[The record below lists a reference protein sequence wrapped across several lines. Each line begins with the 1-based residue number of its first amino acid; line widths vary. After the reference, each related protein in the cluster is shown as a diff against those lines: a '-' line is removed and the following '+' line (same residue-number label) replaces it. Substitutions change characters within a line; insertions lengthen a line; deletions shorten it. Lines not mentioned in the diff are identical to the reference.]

1 MEKYE
6 IQKLR
11 DLPIEKVAKKMGIKV
26 EHHKALC
33 PFHDDHH
40 ASLSFNTRKN
50 NCRCYVCMGDSVGTI
65 DLVMKYLGKDFL
77 SACRWL
83 AEEHQVQLVEDR
95 KREASS
101 SSSSPG
107 DSSSGGSSPED
118 NSGGSSSEKSSFFD
132 ASRYARFF
140 EHPWLNLAA
149 RRFLFE
155 ERRID
160 ERVAAWCRLTSWT
173 DKKGVNWLQ
182 IPYFSTEGIKTFEDE
197 VSYFATHEENGPKFN
212 PFFIPKMI
220 ADIASGQISIHFG
233 FHGPNYT
240 TTSACASSSNAL
252 ADAFNL
258 IRLGKANIIVSGGAE
273 AAICACGVGGFNAM
287 HALSTRND
295 DPEHASRPFSASRD
309 GFIMGEGAGCLILE
323 ELEHAKAR
331 GAKIYAEM
339 VGEGESADA
348 YHITASHPEGLG
360 AKLVMERALADA
372 NLKPEDIDYINVHG
386 TSTHVGDISEAK
398 AIKAVFGDAA
408 YKLNIS
414 STKSMTG
421 HLLGAAGAVEAMA
434 CVLSVKNDIVPPTI
448 NHEEGDNDPELDY
461 NLNFT
466 FNKAQKREVRAAL
479 SNTFGFGG
487 HNCCVVFKKYAE

>member
-11 DLPIEKVAKKMGIKV
+11 DLPIEKVAKEMGMKV

-65 DLVMKYLGKDFL
+65 DLVMKYLRKDFL

-83 AEEHQVQLVEDR
+83 AEEHQVQLEEDR

-118 NSGGSSSEKSSFFD
+118 NSGGSSSEKSSSFD

-155 ERRID
+155 ERKID

-182 IPYFSTEGIKTFEDE
+182 IPYFSTEGKLIGIQ
-197 VSYFATHEENGPKFN
+197 NR
-212 PFFIPKMI
+212 
-220 ADIASGQISIHFG
+220 
-233 FHGPNYT
+233 
-240 TTSACASSSNAL
+240 
-252 ADAFNL
+252 NL
-258 IRLGKANIIVSGGAE
+258 DYKKGE
-273 AAICACGVGGFNAM
+273 
-287 HALSTRND
+287 STPRFRF
-295 DPEHASRPFSASRD
+295 PY
-309 GFIMGEGAGCLILE
+309 
-323 ELEHAKAR
+323 
-331 GAKIYAEM
+331 GAKCSIYNLPIVRGM
-339 VGEGESADA
+339 TPGEQLFITEGCSDCWAMLSAGHKA
-348 YHITASHPEGLG
+348 IAIPSATL
-360 AKLVMERALADA
+360 
-372 NLKPEDIDYINVHG
+372 LKPEDKKWLAEIGSQLKIEWHMFPDRDAPGESLFLQLKEILPSLVHHQLPPG
-386 TSTHVGDISEAK
+386 CKDFSEYYLK
-398 AIKAVFGDAA
+398 
-408 YKLNIS
+408 
-414 STKSMTG
+414 
-421 HLLGAAGAVEAMA
+421 E
-434 CVLSVKNDIVPPTI
+434 
-448 NHEEGDNDPELDY
+448 
-461 NLNFT
+461 
-466 FNKAQKREVRAAL
+466 
-479 SNTFGFGG
+479 
-487 HNCCVVFKKYAE
+487 KK

>member
-1 MEKYE
+1 MAKVITDWGWIRRKCKETDFMQKYE

-11 DLPIEKVAKKMGIKV
+11 DLPIEKVAKEMGMKV

-65 DLVMKYLGKDFL
+65 DLVMKYLRKDFL

-182 IPYFSTEGIKTFEDE
+182 IPYFSTEGKLIGIQ
-197 VSYFATHEENGPKFN
+197 NR
-212 PFFIPKMI
+212 
-220 ADIASGQISIHFG
+220 
-233 FHGPNYT
+233 
-240 TTSACASSSNAL
+240 
-252 ADAFNL
+252 NL
-258 IRLGKANIIVSGGAE
+258 DYKKGE
-273 AAICACGVGGFNAM
+273 
-287 HALSTRND
+287 STPRFRF
-295 DPEHASRPFSASRD
+295 PY
-309 GFIMGEGAGCLILE
+309 
-323 ELEHAKAR
+323 
-331 GAKIYAEM
+331 GAKCSIYNLPIVRGM
-339 VGEGESADA
+339 TPGEQLFITEGCSDCWAMLSAGHKA
-348 YHITASHPEGLG
+348 IAIPSAT
-360 AKLVMERALADA
+360 M
-372 NLKPEDIDYINVHG
+372 LKPEDKKWLAEIGSQLKIEWHMFPDKDAPGESLFLQLKEILPSLVHHQLPPGCKDFSEYYLKEKAEFIN
-386 TSTHVGDISEAK
+386 
-398 AIKAVFGDAA
+398 F
-408 YKLNIS
+408 
-414 STKSMTG
+414 
-421 HLLGAAGAVEAMA
+421 
-434 CVLSVKNDIVPPTI
+434 
-448 NHEEGDNDPELDY
+448 
-461 NLNFT
+461 
-466 FNKAQKREVRAAL
+466 
-479 SNTFGFGG
+479 
-487 HNCCVVFKKYAE
+487 